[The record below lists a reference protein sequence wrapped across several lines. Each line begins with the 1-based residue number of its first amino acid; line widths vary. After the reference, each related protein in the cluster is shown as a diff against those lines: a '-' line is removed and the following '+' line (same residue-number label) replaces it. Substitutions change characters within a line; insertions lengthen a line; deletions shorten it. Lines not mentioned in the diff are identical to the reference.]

1 MFKILRN
8 MVSKKSL
15 PFVIPV
21 LLVLVLVVVKSWGNF
36 KSEPTGKYA
45 KILTTVVELL
55 EQGHYSPKKLDDNFS
70 KAVFEEYL
78 SRLDNERV
86 IFLDADIAKLRKEF
100 ELKLDDEMRSGQ
112 VDFVSAVNE
121 LYTKRLA
128 ESKLIFKKHMAQ
140 PFNFSVQESIQLNKE
155 DEPFAANANELSE
168 NWRKLLKYMT
178 LERHAGELEAKAKA
192 KEGAAILGKADS
204 TLERESRERVADV
217 WNRRFKRLEEKFTF
231 DEKFNSY
238 VNTISELMDPHTQFF
253 PPVEKRAF
261 DEAMSGR
268 FFGIG
273 AQLTGGD
280 GKIKIASVITGSPAW
295 KTGEIQVNDEIVKVG
310 QGEEEPVDVTGYE
323 VTDAVKIIRG
333 AKGTEVRLH
342 MKKPDGTIKVVPII
356 RDEIVQEET
365 FARSAVIEGDNKIG
379 YIYLPE
385 FYANFEDPRGARSA
399 RDVAN
404 EVKKLMEEK
413 VDGIV
418 IDLRFN
424 GGGSLQ
430 DVISM
435 VGLFIDEG
443 PVVQVKDRYGDAS
456 VYRDRSKGIL
466 YDGPLAVMINEYS
479 ASASEIFA
487 AAIQDYKRGIIIG
500 TQSFGKGTVQRNL
513 GLDPKTGFFSSDSEL
528 GSLKLTLQKFYRIN
542 GGSTQLM
549 GVEPDIVLH
558 DNFEFTRSREKDDP
572 NALPYDEIAAA
583 TYLPWS
589 SARDLKEVEKYYREK
604 LDTSVIFKQI
614 KKNAELL
621 SRSGEEPVPL
631 NLQEY
636 NKHRKEIGDLVKQN
650 DALQTL
656 VSPMNIG
663 FMPADLE
670 KVEKMDDMKK
680 QRFQDWIKGLKTDI
694 YLKETSAVMDAMIS
708 KEVLS
713 KN

>member
-1 MFKILRN
+1 

-21 LLVLVLVVVKSWGNF
+21 VLLLVLVVAKSWGNLNT
-36 KSEPTGKYA
+36 EPTTKYA
-45 KILTTVVELL
+45 KILTTVTELL

-70 KAVFEEYL
+70 KSVFEEYIH
-78 SRLDNERV
+78 RIDNDRI
-86 IFLDADIAKLRKEF
+86 IFYAEDIAKLRKQFGTE
-100 ELKLDDEMRSGQ
+100 LDDEMRAGK
-112 VDFVSAVNE
+112 VDFIKAVDD
-121 LYTKRLA
+121 LYTKRLQ
-128 ESKLIFKKHMAQ
+128 ESMAIFKAQMAK
-140 PFNFSVQESIQLNKE
+140 PFDFTVEESIQLSD
-155 DEPFAANANELSE
+155 DEAPYAASKSELTE

-178 LERHAGELEAKAKA
+178 LERYADELESKKQAAA
-192 KEGAAILGKADS
+192 GAEIKSKADT
-204 TLERESRERVADV
+204 TLERESRDRVTEI
-217 WNRRFKRLEEKFTF
+217 WNRRFKRLTEKYDF
-231 DEKFNSY
+231 DEKFNTY

-295 KTGEIQVNDEIVKVG
+295 KTNEIQVNDEIVKVA
-310 QGEEEPVDVTGYE
+310 QGEGEPVDVTGFE

-333 AKGTEVRLH
+333 EKGTEVRLH
-342 MKKPDGTIKVVPII
+342 MKKPDGTVKVVPII

-365 FARSAVIEGDNKIG
+365 FARSVVVNGENKIG

-404 EVKKLMEEK
+404 EVKKLMDQK

-500 TQSFGKGTVQRNL
+500 TQSYGKGTVQRNL

-549 GVEPDIVLH
+549 GVKPDITLH
-558 DNFEFTRSREKDDP
+558 DNFEFTKSREKDDP

-583 TYLPWS
+583 TYQPWIYS
-589 SARDLKEVEKYYREK
+589 SELNKIEIAYKQR
-604 LDTSVIFKQI
+604 LDTSSTFKQI
-614 KKNAELL
+614 KQNAEFL

-631 NLQEY
+631 SLSGYTQRQEVI
-636 NKHRKEIGDLVKQN
+636 KEVVKKN
-650 DALQTL
+650 EKLQTL
-656 VSPMNIG
+656 GNPMDLA
-663 FMPADLE
+663 FMPEDESRINAY
-670 KVEKMDDMKK
+670 DDMKK
-680 QRFQDWIKGLKTDI
+680 RRFQDWLKGLKTDI
-694 YLKETSAVMDAMIS
+694 YLKEASHVMDAMITQE
-708 KEVLS
+708 KLV
-713 KN
+713 KK